1 MLKQVQ
7 HDNNNGTIF
16 MNFSARPWITLTE
29 FLLKE
34 EQTIPDARGSLT
46 LLLNQIAEAGK
57 IIAIHVKNSGLVDIE
72 GPAGKHNIFQEEVQK
87 LDEFSNDILVYML
100 AESGQV
106 SAIISEEME
115 KPLTVTTRTG
125 DYIVYIDP
133 LDGSSNI
140 DTNISVGTIFSVY
153 SKNNGGLLQK
163 GKSQVAAGYIL
174 YGTSVMFVYTC
185 NKSVNGFTL
194 DPSIGSF
201 LLSHPNV
208 SMPETGTIYSIN
220 EGNIEQYDTRIQ
232 LYVQSLKQEPT
243 PYKLRYIGSMV
254 ADVHRILLKGGIFMY
269 PADKN
274 QPDGKLRLMLE
285 VNPLSLLVKNAG
297 GKSVSGDIDPLD
309 IEPTNAYQTVPIV
322 MGSAKEVEKYQS
334 FCRH

>member
-7 HDNNNGTIF
+7 HDNNNGIIF

-34 EQTIPDARGSLT
+34 EQTIPDATGSLT

-57 IIAIHVKNSGLVDIE
+57 IIASHVKNSGLVDIE
-72 GPAGKHNIFQEEVQK
+72 GPAGKQNIFQEEVQK
-87 LDEFSNDILVYML
+87 LDEFSNDLLVYML

-106 SAIISEEME
+106 SAIISEEMDNP
-115 KPLTVTTRTG
+115 KAVTTRSG

-140 DTNISVGTIFSVY
+140 DTNVSVGTIFSVY
-153 SKNNGGLLQK
+153 SQKNGGLLQK
-163 GKSQVAAGYIL
+163 GNNQVAAGYIL

-201 LLSHPNV
+201 LLSHP
-208 SMPETGTIYSIN
+208 SMNIPQTGNIYSIN
-220 EGNIEQYDTRIQ
+220 EGNAEKFDIPIQ
-232 LYVQSLKQEPT
+232 EYLSSIKKTTP

-254 ADVHRILLKGGIFMY
+254 ADIHQIVLKGGIFLY
-269 PADKN
+269 PSDKQ
-274 QPDGKLRLMLE
+274 QPNGKLRLMLE
-285 VNPLSLLVKNAG
+285 VNPLALLVHRAG
-297 GKSVSGDIDPLD
+297 GISISGNYNPLD
-309 IEPTNAYQTVPIV
+309 IEPKNTI
-322 MGSAKEVEKYQS
+322 QS
-334 FCRH
+334 V